1 MSAFVELL
9 GTKLL
14 SSSGEVSTA
23 EALAGKQ
30 AVALYFSAHWCPPC
44 RGFTPKL
51 AEWYSKNLQAK
62 GLAVIFVSS
71 DKDEAS
77 FQEYFGEQPWLALP
91 FADRGQKDALSS
103 KFKVQ
108 GIPTVV
114 ILDADGKTITKDG
127 RSAIAADPEGEDF
140 PWTPK
145 STKELLSGAKLLGKE
160 GKEMGLEVLEGK
172 VLALYFSAHWCPPCR
187 GFTPKLAEWS
197 SKSLQAKGLEVV
209 FVSSDKDEAS
219 FQEYFGEQPWLALDY
234 ADRKRKDQLSSNF
247 GVRGIPSLVIVDVDG
262 STITTEGQGA
272 VSGDPEGLE
281 FPWHPKPV
289 ADLKNGPHTLQE
301 APTVIALCEKSEPA
315 VQKATTDAMT
325 PIARRFLDAQKAT
338 GEDFPEFGFVV
349 GSEAEGIAAR
359 LRELMHLPAL
369 LPSAGAVESSLP
381 KLMLI
386 DIPSDGAFYEGPE
399 GEVTAESVEKL
410 LADYAAGALERKQL
424 KRG

>member
-1 MSAFVELL
+1 MSAFAELL

-14 SSSGEVSTA
+14 SNSGEVSTA
-23 EALAGKQ
+23 EALAGKE

-51 AEWYSKNLQAK
+51 AEWY
-62 GLAVIFVSS
+62 
-71 DKDEAS
+71 
-77 FQEYFGEQPWLALP
+77 
-91 FADRGQKDALSS
+91 
-103 KFKVQ
+103 
-108 GIPTVV
+108 
-114 ILDADGKTITKDG
+114 
-127 RSAIAADPEGEDF
+127 
-140 PWTPK
+140 
-145 STKELLSGAKLLGKE
+145 
-160 GKEMGLEVLEGK
+160 
-172 VLALYFSAHWCPPCR
+172 
-187 GFTPKLAEWS
+187 

-219 FQEYFGEQPWLALDY
+219 FQEYFGEQPWLALDF
-234 ADRKRKDQLSSNF
+234 ADRKRKEQLSSKF

-301 APTVIALCEKSEPA
+301 APTVIALCETSEPA
-315 VQKATTDAMT
+315 AQKAAADAMM
-325 PIARRFLDAQKAT
+325 PIARRFLDAQKAS
-338 GEDFPEFGFVV
+338 GEDAPKFGFVV
-349 GSEAEGIAAR
+349 GSEAGGIGAR
-359 LRELMHLPAL
+359 LRDLMCLPAL
-369 LPSAGAVESSLP
+369 PPSKHEHPLEEQESRGGWGCDGCNSSGGPSAKRYRCTKGCDFDFCGTCHERAGAVESRP
-381 KLMLI
+381 AKLMLI
-386 DIPSDGAFYEGPE
+386 DIPGDGTFYEGPE